1 MIARPAAVELS
12 DLLLIRRPPRHE
24 VILIPCD
31 CGALL
36 LRQRSRGTFRQL
48 HVDNDGTEYCSK
60 RDKDN
65 KYPMRQIAE
74 QQYEQKQN
82 KDDKSIDQH
91 RLRSP
96 TPSSARRRS
105 AARSR
110 I

>member
-1 MIARPAAVELS
+1 MIARPAAVELC

-24 VILIPCD
+24 VVLIPRNR
-31 CGALL
+31 GALL
-36 LRQRSRGTFRQL
+36 LRQRSRSTLRQL

-65 KYPMRQIAE
+65 KDPMRQIAK
-74 QQYEQKQN
+74 QQYEQQQD

-110 I
+110 M